1 MTPFGAAPAFRLSV
15 DVEPPC
21 ALDPATM
28 GPVRLVRITGG
39 RVEGGI
45 AGHIVPGGTDWQS
58 VAEQGLTL
66 IEARY
71 LLELTDGA
79 RVELQSRGQRT
90 PTAAKFWSSIWLRTV
105 APAHAGLNLQQYL
118 GHGYK
123 EGKQVIIDVY
133 QLPAQ

>member
-66 IEARY
+66 IE
-71 LLELTDGA
+71 LLLSLAILAILTGFPTTFA
-79 RVELQSRGQRT
+79 QHRFLRRNRRASFAERVHGGGRSSR
-90 PTAAKFWSSIWLRTV
+90 
-105 APAHAGLNLQQYL
+105 
-118 GHGYK
+118 HG
-123 EGKQVIIDVY
+123 ED
-133 QLPAQ
+133 P